1 MAHKQYMTK
10 YIIKESYELVEQWLK
25 IRKIKYRGC
34 RTRGAS
40 FGPLYPEDRILIR
53 NLPEMGGTEK
63 LRWYW
68 EDEVPVIVQSKEKKD
83 LVHAT
88 RPETNISGKV

>member
-1 MAHKQYMTK
+1 MAQKQYMTK
-10 YIIKESYELVEQWLK
+10 YIIKESYEFVEQWFK

-34 RTRGAS
+34 RIRGAS
-40 FGPLYPEDRILIR
+40 FRPLYSEDRILIR
-53 NLPEMGGTEK
+53 NLPETGGTKK

-83 LVHAT
+83 LVYAT

>member
-1 MAHKQYMTK
+1 
-10 YIIKESYELVEQWLK
+10 
-25 IRKIKYRGC
+25 
-34 RTRGAS
+34 
-40 FGPLYPEDRILIR
+40 
-53 NLPEMGGTEK
+53 MGGTEK

-83 LVHAT
+83 LVYAT